1 MIKIKQKITVFNV
14 VLSIFL
20 LAAITVSIIKVV
32 QSAALNPG
40 HAWSTLDDAPL
51 PTANGGTNANMTLAN
66 GGVIYS
72 TASALGVSLAGSTG
86 QILQSAGAAAPTWT
100 TATFPATAGTLG
112 YVLTSDGTNW
122 TSAAAAGGNDPRIV
136 TKALSAGLTN
146 SGTTFAKV
154 TNLDQVVGVGTWA
167 FKYLVMYRSD
177 TTTTGIKFAV
187 NHTGTVTSF
196 VANGRYQENTTAA
209 ATGAADQVHITF
221 GLVAGGATR
230 SKSATTALVQ
240 TASVDTINV
249 DMLMV
254 IEGLMVVTVSGNIEL
269 YSAGEAAT
277 VTTVMKDSSL
287 ILTKIQ

>member
-1 MIKIKQKITVFNV
+1 MNFFKKFPPTTNAILGLLILAVITFSVIKLVGAV
-14 VLSIFL
+14 
-20 LAAITVSIIKVV
+20 AP
-32 QSAALNPG
+32 NPG
-40 HAWSTLDDAPL
+40 HDFTSVSGGVAQGDLLYGSAADTLLALAKNASATRYLSNTGATNNPAWAQIDLTNGVTGVL
-51 PTANGGTNANMTLAN
+51 PVANGGT
-66 GGVIYS
+66 
-72 TASALGVSLAGSTG
+72 
-86 QILQSAGAAAPTWT
+86 QIT
-100 TATFPATAGTLG
+100 
-112 YVLTSDGTNW
+112 
-122 TSAAAAGGNDPRIV
+122 
-136 TKALSAGLTN
+136 TKALSANLTN

-167 FKYLVMYRSD
+167 FKYLILYSSD

-187 NHTGTVTSF
+187 NHSGTVTSF
-196 VANGRYQENTTAA
+196 VANGWYQENTTAA
-209 ATGAADQVHITF
+209 ATGAADQVHTTF

-230 SKSATTALVQ
+230 SKSTGTALVQ

-277 VTTVMKDSSL
+277 VTTVRKDSSL